1 MRPYIALFGIRFS
14 NSLQYRA
21 AAIAGIV
28 TQFAFGFM
36 FILAFAA
43 FYESNPAAFPMTF
56 QQTVA
61 YIWMQQAFMA
71 LFFIWFFDM
80 SIFEQIES
88 GNVAYELVRPIDLYN
103 KWFTSTAANRLARAA
118 LRCSPILVVALM
130 LPLPLRLVLPDD
142 FIQLTMFFV
151 SMILT
156 LGVVV
161 SFNMLIYVSTF
172 YTINSAGTRI
182 VVAVS
187 SDFLSGGYIPIPFF
201 PDIIRSKVELS
212 PFGAMQNTPLLIF
225 GGYLTGDA
233 LVRGILIQVFWL
245 AVLIL
250 AGKMLMQNAV
260 KRVVVQGG

>member
-1 MRPYIALFGIRFS
+1 MKPYIALFGIRFA
-14 NSLQYRA
+14 NSIQYRA

-28 TQFAFGFM
+28 TQFAWGFM
-36 FILAFAA
+36 YILAFAA

-61 YIWMQQAFMA
+61 YIWMQQAFLA

-103 KWFTSTAANRLARAA
+103 KWFTSTAANRLSRTV
-118 LRCSPILVVALM
+118 LRCAPILVVAVL
-130 LPLPLRLVLPDD
+130 LPLPIRLILPND
-142 FIQLTMFFV
+142 FFQLAMFFV
-151 SMILT
+151 SMKLT

-161 SFNMLIYVSTF
+161 SFNMLIYISAF

-182 VVAVS
+182 VVAVM

-201 PDIIRSKVELS
+201 PDVMRIIVELS

-225 GGYLTGDA
+225 GGYLAGDA
-233 LVRGILIQVFWL
+233 LTRGILIQVFWL
-245 AVLIL
+245 VVLFL